1 MKCSTSTTVFSKGL
15 SIIIYS
21 TILSLPIENRLSY
34 LVYVTLRLT
43 KYPASKGAQWLL
55 WLKRSIRVVRAL
67 EVSRQIFLH
76 IYVTVHLQF
85 LRMLSDSKRARM
97 KKKTERRENR
107 STNTVMQGCGKI
119 FKKNNCLR
127 MNQACVANRVKQ
139 KKTNNK
145 ITAPKAGNHFPSF
158 YNSNFFFLG
167 ECERSIY
174 VKKRVQT
181 PLKKIPYIRLVKIT
195 TTFGLN

>member
-1 MKCSTSTTVFSKGL
+1 MKCSTSTTVFSRGL
-15 SIIIYS
+15 IIIICS
-21 TILSLPIENRLSY
+21 TILSLPIENCLSY

-67 EVSRQIFLH
+67 EVSTQIFLH

-119 FKKNNCLR
+119 FKKNNGLR
-127 MNQACVANRVKQ
+127 MNQAWIANRVKQ
-139 KKTNNK
+139 KKNEQTK
-145 ITAPKAGNHFPSF
+145 QLPGSWKSLLRASTVQT
-158 YNSNFFFLG
+158 FFLG

-174 VKKRVQT
+174 EKKESKLRWKKYRILYL
-181 PLKKIPYIRLVKIT
+181 LK
-195 TTFGLN
+195 

>member
-1 MKCSTSTTVFSKGL
+1 MKCSTSTTVFSRGL
-15 SIIIYS
+15 LIIICS
-21 TILSLPIENRLSY
+21 TILSLPIENCLSY

-67 EVSRQIFLH
+67 EVSTQIFLH

-97 KKKTERRENR
+97 KKKNRKERKSIDKHSYARLQKDLQEEQWPPNEPSLDSKQSETKKER
-107 STNTVMQGCGKI
+107 TN
-119 FKKNNCLR
+119 
-127 MNQACVANRVKQ
+127 
-139 KKTNNK
+139 KT
-145 ITAPKAGNHFPSF
+145 TAPKAVNHF
-158 YNSNFFFLG
+158 
-167 ECERSIY
+167 CELLQFKLFSGGVWTIHLR
-174 VKKRVQT
+174 KKRVQT
-181 PLKKIPYIRLVKIT
+181 PLKKILYIRLVKIT